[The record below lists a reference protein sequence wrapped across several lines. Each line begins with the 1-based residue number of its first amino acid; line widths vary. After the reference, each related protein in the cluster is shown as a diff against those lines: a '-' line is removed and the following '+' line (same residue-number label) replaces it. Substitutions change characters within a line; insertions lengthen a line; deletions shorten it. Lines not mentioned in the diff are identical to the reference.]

1 MSTGNKVHSDVEQE
15 GTGGL
20 PDHILSVVNDR
31 HRLRVIEAVTQSHHL
46 GDPKLD
52 AVARLAAD
60 LMECPYAFVS
70 FVDKN
75 SLWYA
80 GRAGVSEREVS
91 IDHAIGA
98 HVIAADDDE
107 VFVIEDARAIPMF
120 ASNPQVIGEP
130 FIRYYAALPLVADGQ
145 RIGVLSVTA
154 PEPKTVPSPIQ
165 RQRLRD
171 LASIASS
178 MLQLKATE
186 RAKAKLDV
194 AIQLEA
200 ARHAFALRVAG
211 IASWVWHLDTD
222 TVECG
227 SKLREL
233 FGISGL
239 GSITGEQLLETIHL
253 DDRERVKAALQQC
266 LDEDTEFTSEFRAQ
280 SNGKWLFGHGQ
291 LMEHGKDGRPKT
303 FAGVFIDV
311 TSRKQAERQHEED
324 RVKQTLLLR
333 ELIHRVKNTLAVI
346 QSITRQT
353 LRATPD
359 PATFAQVFQA
369 RITSLAASHT
379 LLADHEWSGANL
391 QQIIAAQ
398 VGPLIPGDAER
409 VHAEGPDVNLSA
421 ETATQIGL
429 VFHELATNA
438 VKHGSL
444 STDTGTVHIEWKQ
457 DGKYVRVTWSEAGG
471 PPLAE
476 PVKSPS
482 GFGST
487 LIRMSVSEYEARY
500 RPEGILVSF
509 AIDLR
514 QPKQL

>member
-1 MSTGNKVHSDVEQE
+1 MSDGKPALDDTER
-15 GTGGL
+15 GGASRL
-20 PDHILSVVNDR
+20 PDHILSVVNDTS
-31 HRLRVIEAVTQSHHL
+31 RLRVVEAVTQSHHL

-98 HVIAADDDE
+98 HVIAAEDDE
-107 VFVIEDARAIPMF
+107 VFVIEDAHAVPVF

-130 FIRYYAALPLVADGQ
+130 FIRFYAALPLVADGQ

-154 PEPKTVPSPIQ
+154 PEIKAAPSQIQ
-165 RQRLRD
+165 RRRLRD

-222 TVECG
+222 IVECG

-239 GSITGEQLLETIHL
+239 GSVTGDQLFETIHS

-266 LDEDTEFTSEFRAQ
+266 LDDDAEFTSEFRAQ

-291 LMEHGKDGRPKT
+291 LLEHGKDGKPKT

-324 RVKQTLLLR
+324 RVKQALLMR
-333 ELIHRVKNTLAVI
+333 ELIHRVKNTLAVV

-359 PATFAQVFQA
+359 PVTFAQVFQA
-369 RITSLAASHT
+369 RIASLAASHT
-379 LLADHEWSGANL
+379 LLADQEWSGANL
-391 QQIIAAQ
+391 YQIIDAQ
-398 VGPLIPGDAER
+398 VGPLIPGEPTR
-409 VHAEGPDVNLSA
+409 VRASGPEVNLSA

-444 STDTGTVHIEWKQ
+444 STETGTVQIKWDQ

-476 PVKSPS
+476 PAKSIS

-487 LIRMSVSEYEARY
+487 LIRMSVSDYEAHY
-500 RPEGILVSF
+500 RPEGIVVSF

-514 QPKQL
+514 QPEHL